1 MEKASHQWRI
11 LAVLCLAV
19 LLVAIDN
26 TIVNVAL
33 PTISRNLHASNS
45 ALQWIVDGY
54 SLPFAA
60 LMLAGGGFGDR
71 WGRRRVMALGL
82 LFFSAFSLLAT
93 FSHTVS
99 SLIAA
104 RSLMGVSAAFILPAT
119 LSIVTVTF
127 KDAKQRAVAFGIWGA
142 AVGIA
147 IAVGPIAG
155 GELIT
160 HFWFGSVFLVNVP
173 LGVLSILAL
182 WLVVPESRTPRRRRF
197 DVVGLTL
204 GTVAVTSLTLAIIE
218 GPSWGWRSGST
229 LSLFAAAVVALAWF
243 VRYES
248 RHESPLFE
256 VRIFTN
262 RAFSAGALSIVVNY
276 FLLMGF
282 IFLVTQYFQS
292 VRGYSAL
299 SAGLRTLPFAGTVM
313 ATTPLG
319 AILAARVGARYV
331 VPTGMLLMSGAL
343 AWMTTQGVDSAYFGP
358 VVGSMVVLAIGFSL
372 ISAPSTA
379 VTMGALPPHQVGAGA
394 AVNETNRELG
404 GTLGVAVIGSVFSS
418 LFGPAV
424 RRALSPYLAHGLS
437 SQSLTVAQSSMQAAT
452 SVVSRLPVASQSL
465 AHQALTSA
473 FMQGFH
479 RACLVAAGIGVVT
492 AAVTFLHL
500 PRGPLA
506 QIEHP
511 LERPDE
517 QSVHAEETSRATS
530 LTRELRT

>member
-1 MEKASHQWRI
+1 MEKVVHQWRI

-33 PTISRNLHASNS
+33 PTISRDVHATNS
-45 ALQWIVDGY
+45 GLQWIVDGY

-60 LMLAGGGFGDR
+60 LMLAGGSLGDR
-71 WGRRRVMALGL
+71 WGRRRVMTGGL
-82 LFFSAFSLLAT
+82 VSFSVFSLLAT
-93 FSHTVS
+93 FSHGVS

-127 KDAKQRAVAFGIWGA
+127 RDARQRAVAFGIWGA

-147 IAVGPIAG
+147 IAIGPIAG

-160 HFWFGSVFLVNVP
+160 HFWYGSVFLVNVP
-173 LGVLSILAL
+173 LGLVAIAAL
-182 WLVVPESRTPRRRRF
+182 WFIVPESKNPRARRF
-197 DVVGLTL
+197 DLGGLTL
-204 GTVAVTSLTLAIIE
+204 GTLAVTSLTLAIIE
-218 GPSWGWRSGST
+218 GPSWGWLSAAT
-229 LSLFAAAVVALAWF
+229 LGLFVVTIVTMGWF
-243 VRYES
+243 VRYEG
-248 RHESPLFE
+248 RREGPMFE
-256 VRIFTN
+256 VHIFSN
-262 RAFSAGALSIVVNY
+262 RAFSAGAASIVINY

-331 VPTGMLLMSGAL
+331 VPTGMVLMSGAL
-343 AWMTTQGVDSAYFGP
+343 MWMTTQSATSAYVGP
-358 VVGSMVVLAIGFSL
+358 VVGSMVLLALGFSL

-418 LFGPAV
+418 IFGPAI
-424 RRALSPYLAHGLS
+424 RHALLPFLANGLS
-437 SQSLTVAQSSMQAAT
+437 SSALGAAQGSMQAAT
-452 SVVSRLPVASQSL
+452 SVVQSL
-465 AHQALTSA
+465 PLSARDGAHQALIDA
-473 FMQGFH
+473 FMSGFH
-479 RACLVAAGIGVVT
+479 RACLVAAVIGLAT
-492 AAVTFLHL
+492 ALLTYFHL

-506 QIEHP
+506 AMEHP
-511 LERPDE
+511 GED
-517 QSVHAEETSRATS
+517 AN
-530 LTRELRT
+530 ELAYGGAASHS

>member
-11 LAVLCLAV
+11 LAVLCMAV

-33 PTISRNLHASNS
+33 PTMSRSLHASDS
-45 ALQWIVDGY
+45 GLQWIVDGY

-60 LMLAGGGFGDR
+60 LMLAGGGLGDR
-71 WGRRRVMALGL
+71 WGRRRVMTLGL
-82 LFFSAFSLLAT
+82 ACFSVFSLLAT
-93 FSHTVS
+93 VSHSAS
-99 SLIAA
+99 SLITA
-104 RSLMGVSAAFILPAT
+104 RALMGVAAAFILPAT

-173 LGVLSILAL
+173 LGIVSIAAL
-182 WLVVPESRTPRRRRF
+182 WLVVPESRTPRPRRF
-197 DVVGLTL
+197 DAVGLVLGTL
-204 GTVAVTSLTLAIIE
+204 GVSTVTLAIIE
-218 GPSWGWRSGST
+218 GPSWGWHSAAT
-229 LSLFAAAVVALAWF
+229 LGLFVAAAGALAWF

-248 RHESPLFE
+248 HHESPLFE
-256 VRIFTN
+256 VRIFSN

-343 AWMTTQGVDSAYFGP
+343 LWMTTQSAHSAYVGP
-358 VVGSMVVLAIGFSL
+358 VVGSMVMLALGFSL

-379 VTMGALPPHQVGAGA
+379 VTMGALPAHQVGAGA

-404 GTLGVAVIGSVFSS
+404 GTMGVAVIGSVFSS

-424 RRALSPYLAHGLS
+424 RHALAPFVAHGLS
-437 SQSLTVAQSSMQAAT
+437 TQSLDVAQSSMQAAS
-452 SVVSRLPVASQSL
+452 SVVARLPLALQAH
-465 AHQALTSA
+465 AHQALVDA

-479 RACLVAAGIGVVT
+479 RACLVAAAIGVVT
-492 AAVTFLHL
+492 AAVTFFHL
-500 PRGPLA
+500 PTGPLA
-506 QIEHP
+506 QIAHP
-511 LERPDE
+511 SEDDLIA
-517 QSVHAEETSRATS
+517 VVGATPS
-530 LTRELRT
+530 HP

>member
-1 MEKASHQWRI
+1 MEKAVHQWRI
-11 LAVLCLAV
+11 LAILCLAV

-33 PTISRNLHASNS
+33 PTISGQLHATDSG
-45 ALQWIVDGY
+45 LQWIVDGY

-60 LMLAGGGFGDR
+60 LMLAGGGLGDR
-71 WGRRRVMALGL
+71 WGRRRVMTLGL
-82 LFFSAFSLLAT
+82 VSFSVFSFLAT
-93 FSHTVS
+93 VSHSVS

-104 RSLMGVSAAFILPAT
+104 RALMGVSAAFILPAT

-173 LGVLSILAL
+173 LGVLAMGAL
-182 WLVVPESRTPRRRRF
+182 WLVVPESRNPRRHRF
-197 DVVGLTL
+197 DAVGLTL
-204 GTVAVTSLTLAIIE
+204 GTLGVTAATLGIIE
-218 GPSWGWRSGST
+218 GPSWGWHGAAT
-229 LSLFAAAVVALAWF
+229 LGLFAVAIGALWWF
-243 VRYES
+243 VRYEA
-248 RHESPLFE
+248 RQDNPLFE

-262 RAFSAGALSIVVNY
+262 RAFSAGAASIVVNY

-299 SAGLRTLPFAGTVM
+299 SAGVRTLPFAGTVM

-331 VPTGMLLMSGAL
+331 VPTGLLLMSGAL
-343 AWMTTQGVDSAYFGP
+343 WWMTTQSAHSAYFGP
-358 VVGSMVVLAIGFSL
+358 VVGSMVVLALGFSL

-379 VTMGALPPHQVGAGA
+379 VTMGALPAHQVGAGA

-404 GTLGVAVIGSVFSS
+404 GTMGVAVIGSVFAS
-418 LFGPAV
+418 LFGPAI
-424 RRALSPYLAHGLS
+424 RHALAPYAAHGLS
-437 SQSLTVAQSSMQAAT
+437 MTSLALAQSSMQAAT
-452 SVVSRLPVASQSL
+452 TVVAKLPLAAQAS
-465 AHQALTSA
+465 AHQALVGA

-479 RACLVAAGIGVVT
+479 RACLVAAGVGVVT
-492 AAVTFLHL
+492 AAATYLNL
-500 PRGPLA
+500 PAGPLA
-506 QIEHP
+506 PIVHP
-511 LERPDE
+511 REDDE
-517 QSVHAEETSRATS
+517 VALATTQS
-530 LTRELRT
+530 